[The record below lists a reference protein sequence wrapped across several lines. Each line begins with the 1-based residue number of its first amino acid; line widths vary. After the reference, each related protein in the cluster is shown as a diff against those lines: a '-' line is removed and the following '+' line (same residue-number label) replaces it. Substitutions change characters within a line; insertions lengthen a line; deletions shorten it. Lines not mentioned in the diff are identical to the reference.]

1 MPISNTNSKYLAE
14 ALDIAFNAHKGQT
27 DKAGQPYI
35 LHPLRLMFSLED
47 DKSKIVALLHDVI
60 EDTTITIE
68 DLKNK
73 GFPQDIIE
81 AIEALTKQPNETY
94 QEFIERVSNNEL
106 AKTVKIADLKDNMN
120 LTRLTELSNKD
131 IERIEKYHKS
141 LNYLQNHKPNSLS

>member
-1 MPISNTNSKYLAE
+1 MPTSNTNSKYLAE

-35 LHPLRLMFSLED
+35 LHPLRLMFSLQD

-81 AIEALTKQPNETY
+81 AIEALTKRPNETY
-94 QEFIERVSNNEL
+94 QDFIERVSNNEL

-131 IERIEKYHKS
+131 IDRS
-141 LNYLQNHKPNSLS
+141 NRNSQY